1 MSKNSAIIFIF
12 ITVLVDMIGIGL
24 IIPIIPDLLESLTG
38 DSNADVAVIGGLLIT
53 AYALTQFLFAP
64 VLGEFSDRYG
74 RKPILLLA
82 LFGLGIDYLIHA
94 YSPTVGWLFFGRIV
108 AGVFGASHT
117 VAFAYIADISK
128 KEDKAKNFGLIGAAF
143 GLGFVIGPGIGGILG
158 EYYGVRSPFFLAA
171 GFSLLNFLFGLFFV
185 KESLVKEKRRKINF
199 SRMIPFVSLV
209 HLSKYK
215 AVLGFIFA
223 FVFVQFAGQVMPSTW
238 SFFTK
243 GAFNWDKADIGLSL
257 VVVGLLVSAVQGF
270 LTGRLVKAYG
280 NRKVI
285 MLGFIGW
292 TTGMFLI
299 SFAQSELLLY
309 LALIPYVVGGIA
321 GPTIQGL
328 VSNHVGESEQGNLQ
342 GVLVSFGSLAAVIG
356 PSIYTGLFGYYSSES
371 APIYFPGAPFFLGGM
386 ILVIATIIAAWSL
399 KSIPRIQKKVKS
411 DNLTTKEDL

>member
-1 MSKNSAIIFIF
+1 
-12 ITVLVDMIGIGL
+12 
-24 IIPIIPDLLESLTG
+24 
-38 DSNADVAVIGGLLIT
+38 
-53 AYALTQFLFAP
+53 
-64 VLGEFSDRYG
+64 
-74 RKPILLLA
+74 
-82 LFGLGIDYLIHA
+82 
-94 YSPTVGWLFFGRIV
+94 
-108 AGVFGASHT
+108 
-117 VAFAYIADISK
+117 
-128 KEDKAKNFGLIGAAF
+128 
-143 GLGFVIGPGIGGILG
+143 
-158 EYYGVRSPFFLAA
+158 
-171 GFSLLNFLFGLFFV
+171 
-185 KESLVKEKRRKINF
+185 
-199 SRMIPFVSLV
+199 
-209 HLSKYK
+209 
-215 AVLGFIFA
+215 
-223 FVFVQFAGQVMPSTW
+223 
-238 SFFTK
+238 
-243 GAFNWDKADIGLSL
+243 
-257 VVVGLLVSAVQGF
+257 
-270 LTGRLVKAYG
+270 RLVKAYG

-411 DNLTTKEDL
+411 DNLTSKEDL